1 MRALA
6 RFGAVIATFTI
17 LLATYAWMLHPWLAR
32 WGATYEEQ
40 YMALPGDA
48 LPPGPD
54 VYTTRAITIRAPPEQ
69 VWPWLLQMGQDRGG
83 FYSNDWLEN
92 LIGLDMHDARA
103 IRPEWQQRQ
112 LGDVVR
118 LVPDRWLG
126 GLAGSLISGRR
137 GAPVGPRIWL
147 LEKDRAIADSPA
159 RFVLLPDGP
168 LTTRLL
174 LRESIAS
181 NRPGGGVAGQVV
193 GWLIWDPMHFVMEQR
208 MLRGIQ
214 ERVEER
220 PPVPGLLLAAAYAGW
235 AIAAVAVLAA
245 LGTRRHWF
253 RLGIA
258 IAATLPALLAG
269 HDLRAAVAAFVAVG
283 ITASA
288 SRVLGKRWVE
298 KYALIGAAVL
308 LVLVLAPDPHVAFG
322 LIFDGIAIGW
332 TLIGRRREVVPTTPS
347 AGSRALSSGRGA

>member
-1 MRALA
+1 MRAPT
-6 RFGAVIATFTI
+6 RFGAVIATFTT
-17 LLATYAWMLHPWLAR
+17 LLAIYAWVLHPWLAR
-32 WGATYEEQ
+32 WGATHEEQ
-40 YMALPGDA
+40 VTALPGDA
-48 LPPGPD
+48 LRPGPNT
-54 VYTTRAITIRAPPEQ
+54 YTTRAITIHAPPEK

-92 LIGLDMHDARA
+92 LIGLDMHDAQVV
-103 IRPEWQQRQ
+103 RPEWQHRE

-126 GLAGSLISGRR
+126 GLAGSLISGRK

-159 RFVLLPDGP
+159 RFVLLPAESQ
-168 LTTRLL
+168 TTRLL

-181 NRPGGGVAGQVV
+181 NRPGGGVAGEVV

-220 PPVPGLLLAAAYAGW
+220 PAVPGLLLAAAYAGW
-235 AIAAVAVLAA
+235 VIAAVAVLAA
-245 LGTRRHWF
+245 LATRRHWF
-253 RLGIA
+253 RLGLA
-258 IAATLPALLAG
+258 IAAMLPALLSG

-283 ITASA
+283 ITVAA
-288 SRVLGKRWVE
+288 SRVLGERWAQ

-308 LVLVLAPDPHVAFG
+308 LVLLLAPDPHAAFG
-322 LIFDGIAIGW
+322 LIFAGIAIGW
-332 TLIGRRREVVPTTPS
+332 SLIGRRREVVPASPS
-347 AGSRALSSGRGA
+347 AGSRALQT